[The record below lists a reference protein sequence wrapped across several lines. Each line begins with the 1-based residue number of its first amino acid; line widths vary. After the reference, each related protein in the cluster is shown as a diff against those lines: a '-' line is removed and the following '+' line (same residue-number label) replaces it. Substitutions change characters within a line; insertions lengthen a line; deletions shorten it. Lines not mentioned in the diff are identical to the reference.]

1 MTDEVRAPAGPRN
14 AVANP
19 IINSPFLEPARHYD
33 FSGAA
38 AKIADRRRGAGY
50 HGQLRTDRT
59 DGAIIQHE
67 LFPLPVV
74 NELRYRVKQWRERR
88 HPGVTATT
96 RDLLDH
102 WNRADRRRPFFF
114 CQREAVETIIW
125 LTEAS
130 AADRQGIDIPKDEPQ
145 DLESLSKNYPAL
157 RRYCCKMATGS
168 GKTIVMGMLAAWSIL
183 NKIANRQDPRFSDTI
198 LIVGPNLTVKERLAV
213 LSPQR
218 GGNYYEQF
226 DLVPRSYLDLLARG
240 RVFITNW
247 HVFGVHDDSKT
258 NKRSVIQRGR
268 ESDAAFVRRVLGR
281 ELGEAKGLLVF
292 NDEAHHAWR
301 PNPTG
306 PGDESQQLTSDERKE
321 IEEDELEATIWV
333 GGLDR
338 INKVRGIR
346 SVIDLSATP
355 FYLKGSG
362 RPEGTPMPWIVSD
375 FGLVD
380 AIECGITKIP
390 RIPVTDDSGRPDP
403 KYFHLWR
410 DIMNRLPASERETV
424 KRRAKPESIW
434 REAQGAFHM
443 LASKWEKTSE
453 YFEQSKFPIPPVMIV
468 VGANTSL
475 ASEIA
480 TSIKRGDGLKAL
492 AGDATFQIDSKVLA
506 DAESAIEGE
515 TKDKETHRLRLK
527 TATVGKSNWPDGNP
541 PEGFEDL
548 AEPPGKDV
556 RCVVSVGMLTEG
568 WDAPNVTQILG
579 LRAFSSQLLC
589 EQVVGRGLRRMSYE
603 IDPETGLLEPE
614 YCDVFGIPFEVVP
627 VQADNPKKPER
638 LPVPSTL
645 VQSLEERKHLEITWP
660 RVEGFIQEVKERL
673 RCDVAKVPSLAVKA
687 TIEPT
692 EVVTKSQTGWVVG
705 KTGFHMTHGQ
715 QEVLTRDRFYEEHRL
730 QRTQF
735 EIARDITEVLAGGQV
750 EGVDKRARPIET
762 ARLLFPQVLAV
773 VEEYVSKRVKLSGD
787 VPVEEIALATYR
799 QPIIERLL
807 AAIEPDTEKGEAA
820 ILPRIDRVR
829 TFGSSGVVQF
839 RTTKTAR
846 GTEKS
851 HVSHVVLDSS
861 WENMAAYHFERS
873 PHVLAYVK
881 NDHLD
886 FDLFY
891 EWRGE
896 VHRYIPD
903 YIVRLAAGEH
913 GTVNLILEVKGLEDE
928 QDRAKIATAKKWC
941 KAVNNDGRFGTWAYY
956 QTRNPSELKTLLP
969 KFHQRACAGEP
980 IA

>member
-1 MTDEVRAPAGPRN
+1 VTLSSSGGPRN
-14 AVANP
+14 AVSNP
-19 IINSPFLEPARHYD
+19 IINSPLLEPTRHYD

-38 AKIADRRRGAGY
+38 ARIIDRRRAAGY

-88 HPGVTATT
+88 WPNVTPTT
-96 RDLLDH
+96 RDLLEH
-102 WNRADRRRPFFF
+102 WNRAERRRPLLF
-114 CQREAVETIIW
+114 CQREAAETIIW

-130 AADRQGIDIPKDEPQ
+130 AADRQGIDIPKDEPN
-145 DLESLSKNYPAL
+145 DLESLGRSYPAL

-183 NKIANRQDPRFSDTI
+183 NKVTHRQDPRFSDAI

-213 LSPQR
+213 LAPQR
-218 GGNYYEQF
+218 AGNYYEAF

-247 HVFGVHDDSKT
+247 HVFGVKDDAKS

-281 ELGEAKGLLVF
+281 ELGDAKGLLVF

-301 PNPTG
+301 PTPK
-306 PGDESQQLTSDERKE
+306 ESTKEEQLTSDERR
-321 IEEDELEATIWV
+321 DLEAEAVKATIWV

-346 SVIDLSATP
+346 GVVDLSATP
-355 FYLKGSG
+355 FYLTGSG

-410 DIMNRLPASERETV
+410 DIMSRLPASERETV
-424 KRRAKPESIW
+424 KRRAKPDSIW
-434 REAQGAFHM
+434 REAQGAFHT
-443 LASKWEKTSE
+443 LASKWEKTWE
-453 YFEQSKFPIPPVMIV
+453 WFAASKFPIPPVMIV
-468 VGANTSL
+468 VGANTAL
-475 ASEIA
+475 ASVIA
-480 TSIKRGDGLKAL
+480 TSVKRGDALRAL

-506 DAESAIEGE
+506 DAEAAVEGE
-515 TKDKETHRLRLK
+515 TKDQEQQRLRLK
-527 TATVGKSNWPDGNP
+527 TSTVGKAAWPDGRP

-548 AEPPGKDV
+548 AEPPGKAV

-579 LRAFSSQLLC
+579 LRAFTSQLLC

-603 IDPETGLLEPE
+603 LDPETGLLEPE

-627 VQADNPKKPER
+627 VQAEDPKRPER
-638 LPVPSTL
+638 PPPPSTL
-645 VQSLEERKHLEITWP
+645 VQALDERKHLQITWP
-660 RVEGFIQEVKERL
+660 RVEGFIQEVKERI
-673 RCDVAKVPSLAVKA
+673 RCDVSKIPSLAVRA
-687 TIEPT
+687 QIEPT
-692 EVVTKSQTGWVVG
+692 EVVTKSQMGWVVG
-705 KTGFHMTHGQ
+705 KTGLHMTSGQ

-730 QRTQF
+730 QRTMF
-735 EIARDITEVLAGGQV
+735 EIARDVTEVLAGGSV
-750 EGVDKRARPIET
+750 GELKRARPIET
-762 ARLLFPQVLAV
+762 ARLLFPQVLAI
-773 VEEYVSKRVKLSGD
+773 VEGFVTKRVKLSSD
-787 VPVEEIALATYR
+787 VPIEEIALATYR
-799 QPIIERLL
+799 QPIVERLL

-820 ILPRIDRVR
+820 ILPRIDRQR
-829 TFGSSGVVQF
+829 PTGTTSVVQF

-851 HVSHVVLDSS
+851 HISHVVLDST
-861 WENMAAYHFERS
+861 WENMAAYFFERS

-886 FDLFY
+886 FELFY

-896 VHRYIPD
+896 LHRYLPD
-903 YIVRLAAGEH
+903 YIVRLHAGEH
-913 GTVNLILEVKGLEDE
+913 GTVNLVLEVKGLEDE
-928 QDRAKIATAKKWC
+928 QDRAKRALAEKWC
-941 KAVNNDGRFGTWAYY
+941 KAVNNDGRFGVWAYY
-956 QTRNPSELKTLLP
+956 QTRKPTELKQLLE
-969 KFHQRACAGEP
+969 KFHARAVAGEP
-980 IA
+980 IAGQ

>member
-1 MTDEVRAPAGPRN
+1 MTVEAGGPRN

-19 IINSPFLEPARHYD
+19 IINSPFQEPTKHYD

-38 AKIADRRRGAGY
+38 AKIVDRRRGAGY

-59 DGAIIQHE
+59 DGAIVQHE
-67 LFPLPVV
+67 LFPLPTV
-74 NELRYRVKQWRERR
+74 NELRFRVKQWRERR
-88 HPGVTATT
+88 YPNVTATT
-96 RDLLDH
+96 RDLLEH
-102 WNRADRRRPFFF
+102 WNKVDRRRPFFF

-130 AADRQGIDIPKDEPQ
+130 AADRQGIDIPKDEPN
-145 DLESLSKNYPAL
+145 DLESLSKKYPAL

-183 NKIANRQDPRFSDTI
+183 NKVSNRKDPRFSEAI

-247 HVFGVHDDSKT
+247 HVFGVKDDSKS

-268 ESDAAFVRRVLGR
+268 ESDAAFVHRVLGR

-301 PNPTG
+301 PNPSAATEDEQLTT
-306 PGDESQQLTSDERKE
+306 DESREIEDERE
-321 IEEDELEATIWV
+321 EATIWV

-338 INKVRGIR
+338 INKVRGVR
-346 SVIDLSATP
+346 AVVDLSATP

-362 RPEGTPMPWIVSD
+362 RPEGTPMPWIVTD

-410 DIMNRLPASERETV
+410 DIMNRLPPSERETV
-424 KRRAKPESIW
+424 KRRAKPDSIW
-434 REAQGAFHM
+434 REAQGAFHT

-453 YFEQSKFPIPPVMIV
+453 HFERSKFEIPPVMIV
-468 VGANTSL
+468 VGANTAL
-475 ASEIA
+475 ASTIA
-480 TSIKRGDGLKAL
+480 TSIKRGDGLGAL
-492 AGDATFQIDSKVLA
+492 GGDATFQIDSKVLA
-506 DAESAIEGE
+506 DAESAVEGE
-515 TKDKETHRLRLK
+515 TKDQEQQRLRLK
-527 TATVGKSNWPDGNP
+527 TATVGKASWPDGRP

-548 AEPPGKDV
+548 VEPPGKDV

-603 IDPETGLLEPE
+603 IDPETQLLEPE

-627 VQADNPKKPER
+627 VQADDPKKPER
-638 LPVPSTL
+638 PPTPSTL
-645 VQSLEERKHLEITWP
+645 VQALEERKHVEITWP
-660 RVEGFIQEVKERL
+660 RVEGFIQEVKERI
-673 RCDVAKVPSLAVKA
+673 RCDISKVPTLQVKSA
-687 TIEPT
+687 IEPT
-692 EVVTKSQTGWVVG
+692 EVVTKSQMGWVVG
-705 KTGFHMTHGQ
+705 KTGLHMTSGD
-715 QEVLTRDRFYEEHRL
+715 QELLTRDRFYEEHRL
-730 QRTQF
+730 QRTLF
-735 EIARDITEVLAGGQV
+735 EIARDVTEVLAGGSI
-750 EGVDKRARPIET
+750 GDLKRARPIET
-762 ARLLFPQVLAV
+762 ARLLFPQVLAI
-773 VEEYVSKRVKLSGD
+773 VEEYVNKRVKLSND
-787 VPVEEIALATYR
+787 APIEEIALATYR

-807 AAIEPDTEKGEAA
+807 SAIEPDTEKGEAA
-820 ILPRIDRVR
+820 ILPRIDRLR
-829 TFGSSGVVQF
+829 TLGSTGVVQF
-839 RTTKTAR
+839 RTTKNAR

-851 HVSHVVLDSS
+851 HVSHVVLDSG

-873 PHVLAYVK
+873 PHVIAYVK

-886 FDLFY
+886 FEMHY

-896 VHRYIPD
+896 MHRYLPD
-903 YIVRLAAGEH
+903 YIVRLDAAER
-913 GTVNLILEVKGLEDE
+913 GTVNLILEVKGFEDE
-928 QDRAKIATAKKWC
+928 QDRAKLAVAERWC

-956 QTRNPSELKTLLP
+956 QTRNPGELKSLIP
-969 KFHQRACAGEP
+969 KFYARAVAGEP
-980 IA
+980 IAG